1 MRSLPKDSPQAAARL
16 LCLILIADGD
26 AAQAE
31 FEVLERLG
39 AAERLG
45 LDREALQGVL
55 RQLCEDLHCGERR
68 RWGRTVDLQT
78 FDALLAELESPVLRA
93 QVLQLAYAVA
103 IADRRLSDG
112 EAELLARANRRWRPE
127 DWAIAA

>member
-1 MRSLPKDSPQAAARL
+1 MRSLPKGSPQAAARL

-26 AAQAE
+26 AAQPE
-31 FEVLERLG
+31 FEMLERLG

-45 LDREALQGVL
+45 LSREALQLVL
-55 RQLCEDLHCGERR
+55 RQLCEDLHCSERR
-68 RWGRTVDLQT
+68 RWGRAIDLQT
-78 FDALLAELESPVLRA
+78 FDALLAEVEAPALRN

-112 EAELLARANRRWRPE
+112 EAELLARANRQWRPE

>member
-1 MRSLPKDSPQAAARL
+1 MRSFPKDSPQAAARL

-26 AAQAE
+26 AVQVE
-31 FEVLERLG
+31 FEMLERLG

-45 LDREALQGVL
+45 LSRDELHDVL
-55 RQLCEDLHCGERR
+55 RELCEDLFCAERR
-68 RWGRTVDLQT
+68 RWGRTIDLQT
-78 FDALLAELESPVLRA
+78 FDALLAELESPALRN

-112 EAELLARANRRWRPE
+112 EAELLARANRQWRPE

>member
-1 MRSLPKDSPQAAARL
+1 MRSFPKDSPQAAARL

-26 AAQAE
+26 AAQVE
-31 FEVLERLG
+31 FEMLERLG

-45 LDREALQGVL
+45 LSRDELHDVL
-55 RQLCEDLHCGERR
+55 RGLCEDLFCAERR
-68 RWGRTVDLQT
+68 RWGRTIDLQT
-78 FDALLAELESPVLRA
+78 FDALLAELESPALRN

-112 EAELLARANRRWRPE
+112 EAELLARANRRWQPE